1 MSYKLNSI
9 FIDKYPPEAA
19 VWCGKNNATI
29 EEIEPQDGVRRFQIV
44 AIPEPTLAEVKAD
57 ALSRIDTAT
66 SSAILAGFEYEVDGE
81 SLHFSY
87 DSFDQQNFVDSA
99 SVATLALSGQQGLPT
114 SVTWNAYRNYTP
126 ETGGEL
132 VRLDFTPQTFLGLYM
147 QGALAHKGLQ
157 MEIGGQRK
165 AAIDAAE
172 SVEAVQA
179 LLERWGL

>member
-1 MSYKLNSI
+1 MEGYEHFVSPVNTIVKEDGSI
-9 FIDKYPPEAA
+9 EFTPPAPPALE
-19 VWCGKNNATI
+19 
-29 EEIEPQDGVRRFQIV
+29 D
-44 AIPEPTLAEVKAD
+44 VKAE
-57 ALSRIDTAT
+57 AISRIDAAT
-66 SSAILAGFEYEVDGE
+66 SAAIIAGFGYEVDGE
-81 SLHFSY
+81 TLHFSY

-99 SVATLALSGQQGLPT
+99 SVATLSLSGQQGLPT

-132 VRLDFTPQTFLGLYM
+132 VRLDFTPQTFLALYM

-165 AAIDAAE
+165 AAIEAAE

-179 LLERWGL
+179 LLAEWGL